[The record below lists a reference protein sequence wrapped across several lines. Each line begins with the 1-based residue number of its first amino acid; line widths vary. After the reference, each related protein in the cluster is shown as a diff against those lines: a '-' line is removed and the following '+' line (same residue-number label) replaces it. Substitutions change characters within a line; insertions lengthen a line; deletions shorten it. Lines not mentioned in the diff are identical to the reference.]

1 MREFLAEAYLARS
14 ALAADRPDAQEIAR
28 AVGLFARG
36 GQTVRLT
43 RCIYLPEDEMG
54 LYLFTA
60 DSAAAV
66 QEAAE
71 SCGLRFERVVE
82 AVSGWHLEGD

>member
-1 MREFLAEAYLARS
+1 MGEFLAEAYLARS
-14 ALAADRPDAQEIAR
+14 ALAHGRPDEREIAR

-36 GQTVRLT
+36 GQAVRLT

-60 DSAAAV
+60 ESAAAV
-66 QEAAE
+66 HEAAA

-82 AVSGWHLEGD
+82 AVSGWHLEGE

>member
-14 ALAADRPDAQEIAR
+14 ALDESRPDAREIAR
-28 AVGLFARG
+28 VVGLLAGG
-36 GQTVRLT
+36 GQAVRLT

-60 DSAAAV
+60 ESAAAV
-66 QEAAE
+66 REAAAGF
-71 SCGLRFERVVE
+71 GLRFERVVE
-82 AVSGWHLEGD
+82 AVSGWHLEGG

>member
-14 ALAADRPDAQEIAR
+14 ALEQGRPDAQEVTR
-28 AVGLFARG
+28 AVGLLARG
-36 GQTVRLT
+36 GQAVRLT

-60 DSAAAV
+60 ESAAAV
-66 QEAAE
+66 REAAQI
-71 SCGLRFERVVE
+71 CGLRFERVVE

>member
-1 MREFLAEAYLARS
+1 VREFLAEAYLARS
-14 ALAADRPDAQEIAR
+14 ALDDSRPDTRDIAR
-28 AVGLFARG
+28 AVGLLARG
-36 GQTVRLT
+36 GQAVRLT

-60 DSAAAV
+60 ESATAVREAAA
-66 QEAAE
+66 

-82 AVSGWHLEGD
+82 AVSGWHLAGD

>member
-14 ALAADRPDAQEIAR
+14 ALAAGQPDAGEIAR
-28 AVGLFARG
+28 AACLLARG
-36 GQTVRLT
+36 GQAVRLT

-60 DSAAAV
+60 ESAAAIRD
-66 QEAAE
+66 AAA

-82 AVSGWHLEGD
+82 AVSGWHADAD

>member
-1 MREFLAEAYLARS
+1 MREFLAEAYLSRS
-14 ALAADRPDAQEIAR
+14 VLAQGEPDAGEIER
-28 AVGLFARG
+28 AVGLLARG
-36 GQTVRLT
+36 GQPVRLT

-60 DSAAAV
+60 ESAAAIH
-66 QEAAE
+66 EAAA

-82 AVSGWHLEGD
+82 AVIVSRFPE

>member
-1 MREFLAEAYLARS
+1 VREFLAEAYLARS
-14 ALAADRPDAQEIAR
+14 ALVAGRPDAREIAR
-28 AVGLFARG
+28 AAGLLARG

-60 DSAAAV
+60 ESAAAV
-66 QEAAE
+66 HEAAA

-82 AVSGWHLEGD
+82 AVSGWHLEGE

>member
-1 MREFLAEAYLARS
+1 MREYLAEAYLARS
-14 ALAADRPDAQEIAR
+14 ALEKGRPDGREIER
-28 AVGLFARG
+28 AAGLLARG

-43 RCIYLPEDEMG
+43 RCLYLPEDEMG

-60 DSAAAV
+60 ESAAAV
-66 QEAAE
+66 HEAAA

-82 AVSGWHLEGD
+82 AVSGWQLEGD

>member
-1 MREFLAEAYLARS
+1 MREFLAEAYHARS
-14 ALAADRPDAQEIAR
+14 ATDENRPDKREIAR
-28 AVGLFARG
+28 AVGLLARG
-36 GQTVRLT
+36 GQAVRLT

-60 DSAAAV
+60 ESAAAV
-66 QEAAE
+66 REAAA
-71 SCGLRFERVVE
+71 SLGLRLERVVE